1 MVRKTMPFEVVFDR
15 FQAPLDFFNGRDTI
29 RVNSFGQDPKNS
41 TNGRTFAEGQVT
53 ILDDRGDDNFI
64 VQLET
69 IGAQQDRII
78 LALVSAESTLEATW
92 QSVQERI
99 RHPNPQHS
107 RPWLD
112 ESETLQ
118 MPILD
123 FSLKTHFSELEGQSI
138 AGFGDSATV
147 ELAYLDIRLRLD
159 ETGAEFVSFAEVGV
173 VGDFG
178 GDDEVVEYK
187 PQRIRRLILNK
198 PFFIAMLEKAGK
210 QPWFMGWIAN
220 GELMESFV
228 EFDASQRP

>member
-1 MVRKTMPFEVVFDR
+1 MPAKKTPRTRQSTEANAHGGLTPNR
-15 FQAPLDFFNGRDTI
+15 SPNRTRNIAP
-29 RVNSFGQDPKNS
+29 
-41 TNGRTFAEGQVT
+41 TNPR
-53 ILDDRGDDNFI
+53 
-64 VQLET
+64 
-69 IGAQQDRII
+69 
-78 LALVSAESTLEATW
+78 
-92 QSVQERI
+92 
-99 RHPNPQHS
+99 HS
-107 RPWLD
+107 RPSLGG
-112 ESETLQ
+112 SETLQ
-118 MPILD
+118 IPILD

-138 AGFGDSATV
+138 AGFGDAATV

-198 PFFIAMLEKAGK
+198 PFFIAMQEKTGK